1 MSGAGILDFQEL
13 CSANVQLSCSG
24 LSPLRNFSEG
34 NVDRF
39 TGQTSPSNWQIAR
52 DSILVTLF
60 REK

>member
-1 MSGAGILDFQEL
+1 MDFQEL